1 MPVSSA
7 PRLLIVVV
15 LLLGA
20 LGCSSPGPWPRS
32 DHYDGTQFF
41 NPGVPKES
49 SVPGYLRLRLTT
61 PMPAW
66 PARVDPLP
74 VAPPPARVEGDAV
87 RVTLIGHATLLIQT
101 GGVNVLTDPVWSERA
116 SMFTFAGPKRIT
128 PPALPIDAL
137 PPIDAVL
144 ISHNHY
150 DHLDLATLRAL
161 AARGPLRVIAPLGN
175 RTLIEREVPGSTVTE
190 HDWGDVVTLREGSE
204 PVRVHVEAMVHGSG
218 RSPFDQQ
225 ETLWAAFVLDTG
237 ARRIYFLGDTAY
249 GDGRAWRAAAQ
260 KFPSLDLALIPIG
273 AYAPQWFM
281 GDAHMQPSDAVR
293 VFRESGAQRAI
304 AHHFDVFQLAFEP
317 FGGASQELGEA
328 LRAAGIAP
336 ERFIAPRPGAVVTLE
351 GIAFKTQPQPVATLR
366 P

>member
-1 MPVSSA
+1 MPPLLA
-7 PRLLIVVV
+7 ARLLLAVT

-20 LGCSSPGPWPRS
+20 SGCSAPAPWPRS
-32 DHYDGTQFF
+32 DHFDGTQFF

-61 PMPAW
+61 SMPAW
-66 PARVDPLP
+66 PERVAPLP
-74 VAPPPARVEGDAV
+74 VAPPPARVDDDTV

-101 GGVNVLTDPVWSERA
+101 AGLNVLTDPVWSERA

-128 PPALPIDAL
+128 PPALPIEAL

-175 RTLIEREVPGSTVTE
+175 RALIAREVPGSTVSE
-190 HDWGDVVTLREGSE
+190 HDWGERVPLRAGAR
-204 PVRVHVEAMVHGSG
+204 PAVVHVEPMVHGSG
-218 RSPFDQQ
+218 RSPLDQQ
-225 ETLWAAFVLDTG
+225 QTLWAAFVLDTG
-237 ARRIYFLGDTAY
+237 ARRIYFAGDTAY
-249 GDGRAWRAAAQ
+249 GDGRVWRAVAQ
-260 KFPSLDLALIPIG
+260 KFPSLDLALLPIG
-273 AYAPQWFM
+273 AYEPQWFM

-317 FGGASQELGEA
+317 YGAAGKALAEA

-336 ERFIAPRPGAVVTLE
+336 ERFVAPQPGAVITLE
-351 GIAFKTQPQPVATLR
+351 AAAR
-366 P
+366 